1 MTNVNF
7 IESAN
12 GVMKSVAG
20 NLRSANKEYTGICSV
35 LKDIQRTQFLR
46 AGYKE
51 VFAAVGVD
59 VEKEKLTPA
68 TFFSRVHADLYGTDK
83 KGEKYVGIWGWKVV
97 KRDGEGKAIEREA
110 VLRKVTSWTPRK
122 VFMVL
127 AQSIEAAK

>member
-1 MTNVNF
+1 MKTINV
-7 IESAN
+7 IENAN
-12 GVMKSVAG
+12 GVIKSVAG

-68 TFFSRVHADLYGTDK
+68 TFFSRVHADMYGTDK
-83 KGEKYVGIWGWKVV
+83 KGEKYVGIWGTK
-97 KRDGEGKAIEREA
+97 KDKETGLTEP

>member
-1 MTNVNF
+1 MKTVKV

-12 GVMKSVAG
+12 VVIKSVAAQ
-20 NLRSANKEYTGICSV
+20 LRNANKEYTSISSV
-35 LKDIQRTQFLR
+35 LKDIQRTEYMK
-46 AGYKE
+46 AGYRD

-59 VEKEKLTPA
+59 VNTKLTPSD
-68 TFFSRVHADLYGTDK
+68 FFARLHETQWGVDK
-83 KGEKYVGIWGWKVV
+83 KGKKYVGVWGMK
-97 KRDGEGKAIEREA
+97 KQEDDTQTP